1 MRISPVSSG
10 LLALLLTTGASQAAI
25 PAATTIPTHAAP
37 AVQVVPEGFIS
48 AETPAE
54 ELDSAA
60 AWTAPDGHTWVIV
73 TAKSSHRLDVYDG
86 DSGERLREVG
96 GEGDAPGRFNRPN
109 GIAVAGDRLF
119 VVERDNHRV
128 QVLSLPD
135 FKPIGSF
142 GEKQLRSPYGLWIND
157 TEPGAGP
164 RPGQRNFTDA
174 ELDTM
179 LELEG
184 GNLYRAAA
192 LVFEALMSAWSAL
205 AERVGLGPQTYE
217 STQARRYKDLAL
229 HYREQYGH
237 GRAGGA
243 EDGQFVSWAAAFATW
258 YPS

>member
-1 MRISPVSSG
+1 MTNAHGTPLNDSGAGTGQPVGSHVTYNLG
-10 LLALLLTTGASQAAI
+10 
-25 PAATTIPTHAAP
+25 
-37 AVQVVPEGFIS
+37 
-48 AETPAE
+48 AE
-54 ELDSAA
+54 EATVVLRS
-60 AWTAPDGHTWVIV
+60 
-73 TAKSSHRLDVYDG
+73 
-86 DSGERLREVG
+86 RLR
-96 GEGDAPGRFNRPN
+96 
-109 GIAVAGDRLF
+109 L
-119 VVERDNHRV
+119 
-128 QVLSLPD
+128 L
-135 FKPIGSF
+135 
-142 GEKQLRSPYGLWIND
+142 IND
-157 TEPGAGP
+157 TESGAGP

-237 GRAGGA
+237 GKAGGA

>member
-1 MRISPVSSG
+1 MTNAHGTPLNDSGAGTGQPVG
-10 LLALLLTTGASQAAI
+10 SQV
-25 PAATTIPTHAAP
+25 TYNL
-37 AVQVVPEGFIS
+37 S
-48 AETPAE
+48 AEDATVV
-54 ELDSAA
+54 LRS
-60 AWTAPDGHTWVIV
+60 
-73 TAKSSHRLDVYDG
+73 
-86 DSGERLREVG
+86 RLR
-96 GEGDAPGRFNRPN
+96 
-109 GIAVAGDRLF
+109 L
-119 VVERDNHRV
+119 
-128 QVLSLPD
+128 L
-135 FKPIGSF
+135 
-142 GEKQLRSPYGLWIND
+142 IND

-237 GRAGGA
+237 GKAGGA